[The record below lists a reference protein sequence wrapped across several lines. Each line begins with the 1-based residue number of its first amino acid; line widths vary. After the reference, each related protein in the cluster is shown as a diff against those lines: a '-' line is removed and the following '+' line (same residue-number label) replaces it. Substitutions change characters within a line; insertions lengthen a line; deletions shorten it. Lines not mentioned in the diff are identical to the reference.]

1 METMKDFEKELEASF
16 RKINV
21 GDIIKAAVIA
31 VSEEEITL
39 DLNYYTQGIIKLEN
53 FSNDPDFAVLEEIHV
68 GDEIRV
74 VFGKRVLKVRVLSTE
89 EVKKKKDA
97 SDMYEVI
104 EEGFVS

>member
-1 METMKDFEKELEASF
+1 MRVDKYLKVAHILKRWTVSKELA
-16 RKINV
+16 
-21 GDIIKAAVIA
+21 
-31 VSEEEITL
+31 
-39 DLNYYTQGIIKLEN
+39 LNERIEVNGKVAKP
-53 FSNDPDFAVLEEIHV
+53 SHEIHV

-104 EEGFVS
+104 EEGFVSWNYN